1 VSPRTLTAPVT
12 NRGYWRRVLR
22 LCHPDSGA
30 GDHDLFIWISHV
42 RMYVM
47 GDDVEEMPQEARRE
61 PPRHHASPSGASQAE
76 RIPYDK
82 SESCSE
88 LTARALALAETAGE
102 PYAGVLRL
110 LEDCV
115 EAPPFETALY
125 RQQQMGAS
133 YRQLARIAHESG
145 MSYSERIAWYCVC
158 EGVPLAMRH
167 AAHILSRL

>member
-1 VSPRTLTAPVT
+1 MIAP
-12 NRGYWRRVLR
+12 G
-22 LCHPDSGA
+22 
-30 GDHDLFIWISHV
+30 WIH
-42 RMYVM
+42 VM
-47 GDDVEEMPQEARRE
+47 GDEVEEMPREARRG

-82 SESCSE
+82 SESFSE

-102 PYAGVLRL
+102 PYVGVLRL
-110 LEDCV
+110 LEECV
-115 EAPPFETALY
+115 QAPPFETALY
-125 RQQQMGAS
+125 RQQQQIGAS